1 MTMGRQKENKTNIM
15 KFVGEKTMRLVSD
28 AEMMEGKKS
37 EYMLVRAVENG
48 YDNGEET
55 SQFWSIFWYSAR
67 AEKLVEHLEKGKIV
81 TVYGEFKGE
90 LGEYKGETQ
99 LNTTVSAFDIRFA
112 PTPAREDSGDDDEK
126 PKKKSAPAK
135 KKPSRDE
142 DEGDDEGDGDD
153 GDI

>member
-1 MTMGRQKENKTNIM
+1 MARKESKTNIM

-55 SQFWSIFWYSAR
+55 SQFWSVFLYSSR

-90 LGEYKGETQ
+90 LGEYKGEAQ

-135 KKPSRDE
+135 KKRDE
-142 DEGDDEGDGDD
+142 EEDEDGDEDD